1 MSAVVPSCEVLG
13 LAVLLPLFL
22 CRGKKEGT
30 FSFSEVEVQILMVRE
45 LMWRPG
51 LKEGFQEAVQSLELL
66 QQTWWLSTLQFE
78 YERRVACGFHCK

>member
-1 MSAVVPSCEVLG
+1 MNAPRALGVPLPSSALQEIAALCSALQIAVVPSCEVFG

-51 LKEGFQEAVQSLELL
+51 LKEGFQ
-66 QQTWWLSTLQFE
+66 
-78 YERRVACGFHCK
+78 

>member
-1 MSAVVPSCEVLG
+1 MNAVVPSCEVLG

-51 LKEGFQEAVQSLELL
+51 LKEGFQ
-66 QQTWWLSTLQFE
+66 
-78 YERRVACGFHCK
+78 